1 MAVNDSTVENQLAL
15 GSDPFE
21 KFASKLS
28 KYERLVWFARS
39 HPPDD
44 TDYWNSVHPEI
55 KRGALNEQSRVE
67 EMFPDDTDQLK
78 CSQCSDWSH
87 GFNSGVLAGLRYALA
102 YADDPNDAEEMFPE
116 LDT

>member
-1 MAVNDSTVENQLAL
+1 MNDSTVENNSVV
-15 GSDPFE
+15 GSDPFQR
-21 KFASKLS
+21 FASKLE

-39 HPPDD
+39 RPSSE
-44 TDYWNSVHPEI
+44 TDYWKSVPPEI
-55 KRGALNEQSRVE
+55 KEGALNAQSRVE
-67 EMFPDDTDQLK
+67 EMFPDEVDDLK
-78 CSQCSDWSH
+78 CPCCTDWAH